1 MSEVDKAVSGVNQFL
16 ASYLESQ
23 VDLWQ
28 SYVDPREA
36 YLSSDGELWESIGAG
51 GSPLEDMPFRTCA
64 ELFQIQSVSRYL
76 CRENEFAINAITN
89 RINYIIGEGHVYT
102 VVGITPGVPI
112 ETTRRVQSVLDRILT
127 ENKWTERQREIQ
139 LRDDRDGETFIRKF
153 LGEDGIMRFRFVEP
167 RQVLPPP
174 NAEPH
179 QSFGVET
186 LIDDIETPYAYW
198 VDGDPVPC
206 SEIQHRKW
214 NVDSSMKRGYPLLYP
229 VRKNLVRA
237 VKLLRN
243 MSTATEIQT
252 AIALIRKHQQ
262 QTREAVR
269 SFVSTRASESNSPG
283 RPDNVLK
290 YAAGSILDVPSGQE
304 YTVPPQIDPSK
315 TVSAL
320 QAELRAIASRL
331 TMPEF
336 MISAD
341 ASNANY
347 SSTMVAEGPAV
358 KNFQA
363 EQKSQKD
370 SDLELINDAMSYAQQ
385 SGLVTEQDLRQTRI
399 EVQAPT
405 VQVRD
410 QYKEAQ
416 TRQVDMGLGILSHQS
431 ATAQIGKDYD
441 QEQLNIEKHSERSG
455 AITGL
460 GGEPGGG
467 AMA

>member
-1 MSEVDKAVSGVNQFL
+1 MSEVDQAVAGVNRFL

-76 CRENEFAINAITN
+76 CRENEFALNAITN
-89 RINYIIGEGHVYT
+89 RVNYIIGEGHVYT
-102 VVGITPGVPI
+102 VVGAYPGVPAA
-112 ETTRRVQSVLDRILT
+112 TTQRVQDVLDRIL
-127 ENKWTERQREIQ
+127 EVNRWTERQREIQ
-139 LRDDRDGETFIRKF
+139 IRDDRDGETFIRKF
-153 LGEDGIMRFRFVEP
+153 KSDDGLMRFRFVEP
-167 RQVLPPP
+167 RQIVPPP
-174 NAEPH
+174 GAEEH
-179 QSFGVET
+179 KSFGVET
-186 LIDDIETPYAYW
+186 LVNDHETPYAYW
-198 VDGDPVPC
+198 IDGEPVPAC
-206 SEIQHRKW
+206 EIQHRKW

-229 VRKNLVRA
+229 IRKNLVRA

-269 SFVSTRASESNSPG
+269 SFVSAKNAESNSSG

-290 YAAGSILDVPSGQE
+290 YGAGSILDVPQGQD

-320 QAELRAIASRL
+320 QAELRSIAARL
-331 TMPEF
+331 CMPEF
-336 MISAD
+336 MVSSD
-341 ASNANY
+341 ASNANFA
-347 SSTMVAEGPAV
+347 STMVAEGPAV

-370 SDLELINDAMSYAQQ
+370 YDLELIEDAMCFACE
-385 SGLVTEQDLRQTRI
+385 SGILTEQELRQTKI

-410 QYKEAQ
+410 QLKEAQ
-416 TRQVDMGLGILSHQS
+416 ARQIDMGLSILSPQS
-431 ATAQIGKDYD
+431 ATSQIGKDYS
-441 QEQLNIEKHSERSG
+441 QEQLNIQKHQEQY
-455 AITGL
+455 GL
-460 GGEPGGG
+460 PNID
-467 AMA
+467 AKTFPD